1 MDVHSIVSNHRRT
14 NEPTQKTFRQRQRNF
29 SIPKILLFSAL
40 YNQIELLLFHRFL
53 SAGNCTLG
61 ENKFNPSA
69 RLDAPHSEA
78 LFFNYRSVL
87 LCPGEGGDVWHAAG
101 SQQLQP
107 AALEPIQQQLVSSLQ
122 LAPKFKRRPVLQM
135 QSGGWKQ
142 WGRRRP
148 CGLLGRPWCGS
159 QPRARG
165 QTSLLRNE
173 AQRSGICSLS
183 FPLPPA
189 DAFQGKEDCFQ
200 GGFTLSLHQIIR
212 SHWLRSNSSTLY
224 ILTCLH
230 SYRSDTLVI
239 IIFTP
244 LSNPLTPTALQA
256 RCGNPCPQLP
266 AGGGAK
272 LTWKPTAYTGHL
284 LKMCSNCKRDS
295 ELLPHSRAV
304 MHWVSQFDKCSIW
317 GSQIL

>member
-1 MDVHSIVSNHRRT
+1 MDVHSIVSNHMRT

-53 SAGNCTLG
+53 SAGNWTLG

-135 QSGGWKQ
+135 QSGGRGSSCWERKADEVKISKGDAVFPGFWQYQHHYEIQDSIRKLVTPNCEVANNWKDAWHQ
-142 WGRRRP
+142 RP
-148 CGLLGRPWCGS
+148 CEVFLCLD
-159 QPRARG
+159 
-165 QTSLLRNE
+165 SLL
-173 AQRSGICSLS
+173 
-183 FPLPPA
+183 
-189 DAFQGKEDCFQ
+189 
-200 GGFTLSLHQIIR
+200 
-212 SHWLRSNSSTLY
+212 
-224 ILTCLH
+224 
-230 SYRSDTLVI
+230 
-239 IIFTP
+239 
-244 LSNPLTPTALQA
+244 
-256 RCGNPCPQLP
+256 
-266 AGGGAK
+266 
-272 LTWKPTAYTGHL
+272 
-284 LKMCSNCKRDS
+284 
-295 ELLPHSRAV
+295 
-304 MHWVSQFDKCSIW
+304 
-317 GSQIL
+317 